1 MGEGTNFEEFSRF
14 TKEDQKFFNT
24 LVERYERYGVRQDT
38 EYIIIDKDDREIRL
52 LKGLSMPVGSEGKE
66 MPIEKYLRRV
76 LELDDSEER

>member
-1 MGEGTNFEEFSRF
+1 MGEGSNFEEFSRF

-38 EYIIIDKDDREIRL
+38 EYIIINKDDREIRL